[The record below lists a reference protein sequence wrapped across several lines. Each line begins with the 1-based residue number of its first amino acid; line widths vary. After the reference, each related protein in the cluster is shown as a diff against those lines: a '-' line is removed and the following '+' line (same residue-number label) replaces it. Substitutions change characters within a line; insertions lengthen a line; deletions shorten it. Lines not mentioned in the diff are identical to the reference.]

1 MKKIIAICL
10 IAALALTAIPVMSF
24 AAELTSMLDYDGS
37 CYGALDNV
45 FIDNTDEFMGGFDGA
60 GRDYLTEIDGT
71 IRGEHSF
78 VMITGWVA
86 FDQPIKGYGY
96 QIDGGDVVM
105 VEDAIVT
112 AGQDVLDAAASQ
124 NCDYATRMKI
134 RIELGGLLGTHT
146 LVPTIRVEDGKDYSL
161 ALFNQEIEITY
172 EGPADP
178 NATPTP
184 EPEATPEGEAGETEP
199 VIFLLFDE
207 DDKYGDIFTGGN
219 MVEVGDFDEEKKCQ
233 ILNVSESTDPYIAI
247 AVVDAVDE
255 VFGEEIDLD
264 AYKFVQLGVRINP
277 EACNSNGQIYFT
289 TSEDPSLGERQC
301 LAFQYKK
308 TDEFQIVTI
317 NFSRTKSWTG
327 ILNVFRYDVFGTATA
342 DSDAELYYIAFFKTK
357 EVAEAFAAEYTEKG
371 ADAFPEVATPTPKP
385 TNTPTPEPVDTP
397 TDSGNEDNAQ
407 APTAAPSV
415 TETPD
420 TGKKKGCGSVVLG
433 GAAVA
438 AMMGAALILLKKKH

>member
-45 FIDNTDEFMGGFDGA
+45 FLDNTDEFMGGRDGA

-124 NCDYATRMKI
+124 NCDYATRMRI

-161 ALFNQEIEITY
+161 ALFNQEIEIIY

-178 NATPTP
+178 DATPTP
-184 EPEATPEGEAGETEP
+184 EPETTPGEEEP
-199 VIFLLFDE
+199 GPALFLVFDE
-207 DDKYGDIFTGGN
+207 DDKYGDIFSGGN
-219 MVEVGDFDEEKKCQ
+219 AVEVGDFDEEKKCQ
-233 ILNVSESTDPYIAI
+233 ILSVSESTDPYITVAI
-247 AVVDAVDE
+247 VDAIDE
-255 VFGEEIDLD
+255 VFGEEVDLD
-264 AYKFVQLGVRINP
+264 VYKFVQLGVRIDP

-289 TSEDPSLGERQC
+289 TDEDPELGERQC
-301 LAFQYKK
+301 LAFQYQK
-308 TDEFQIVTI
+308 TNEFQSVTI
-317 NFSRTKSWTG
+317 NFTRTKSWTG
-327 ILNVFRYDVFGTATA
+327 ALNVFRYDVFGTATA
-342 DSDAELYYIAFFKTK
+342 DSEAELYYIAFFKTK
-357 EVAEAFAAEYTEKG
+357 DAAEAFATEYAEKG
-371 ADAFPEVATPTPKP
+371 ADAFPEIATPTPKP

-397 TDSGNEDNAQ
+397 DDSGNDGDDQ
-407 APTAAPSV
+407 AATAEPSV
-415 TETPD
+415 TESPES
-420 TGKKKGCGSVVLG
+420 GKKRGCGGAVLG